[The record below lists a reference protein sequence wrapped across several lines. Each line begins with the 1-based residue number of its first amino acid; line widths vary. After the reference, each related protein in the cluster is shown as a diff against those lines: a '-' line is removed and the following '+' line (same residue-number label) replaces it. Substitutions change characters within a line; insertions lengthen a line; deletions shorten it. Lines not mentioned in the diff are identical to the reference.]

1 MLILVGSIS
10 MTRFQRLYEVAVL
23 KTLGATTGQVA
34 AMLAI
39 EYGLIGAAAG
49 LIGAGGASALSWAVG
64 GYLLGLP
71 WTPAFGTL
79 AAGAAM
85 AALLVTVVG
94 VLASLDVLRR
104 KPLSTLRAE

>member
-1 MLILVGSIS
+1 MHLLVILSFF
-10 MTRFQRLYEVAVL
+10 T
-23 KTLGATTGQVA
+23 
-34 AMLAI
+34 LAI
-39 EYGLIGAAAG
+39 TGMALKFSYAG
-49 LIGAGGASALSWAVG
+49 WAQAVSWAVG

-79 AAGAAM
+79 AAGAMM